1 MLSDDVTA
9 AVHVAAQ
16 AAWGK
21 KAFQLV
27 ALDVSH
33 MTSLADSFLICS
45 GAHERQVNAI
55 AEAIRRRLR
64 EHGRHPLHVEGE
76 RRSEWILLD
85 YGDVVIHVLT
95 EEKRAYYALE
105 SLWGQAERLD
115 LQERPNLPETD
126 TIRG

>member
-1 MLSDDVTA
+1 MLSEDVSGL
-9 AVHVAAQ
+9 VQHAAQ
-16 AAWGK
+16 AAWDK

-27 ALDVSH
+27 ALDVTG

-45 GAHERQVNAI
+45 GAHERQVGAI

-85 YGDVVIHVLT
+85 YGDVVIHVFT

-105 SLWGQAERLD
+105 GLWGQAKRLV
-115 LQERPNLPETD
+115 LRERPGGSGPD
-126 TIRG
+126 SAG